1 MQKLFSALTDA
12 FRKHGGVLTHRQFD
26 TIVRRSNDA
35 VDETPETL
43 VFVLQAS
50 GYPIEESDDGYVLRT
65 MVTPWRKARY
75 CIIDIETN
83 GAKPD
88 SAQVIE
94 IGAVMWCDG
103 KVVDRFE
110 TFVACAYIPDYI
122 SEITGI
128 TPDDLAG
135 APSRREALTRLR
147 AFMGDAVFTAHNAD
161 FDFSFLNA
169 SFERFGLGSIGNP
182 KLCTIDLAKRTFK
195 SERYGL
201 AYLRESLNIDT
212 PAHHRAYA
220 DALSA
225 MHVFEKSVQHLP
237 SYVRSA
243 DDLIRF
249 STSSRNER
257 KRKSRENNEQ

>member
-1 MQKLFSALTDA
+1 MQRLFSALTDA
-12 FRKHGGVLTHRQFD
+12 FRKHGGELDRAQFEAV
-26 TIVRRSNDA
+26 VRRFNHA

-50 GYPIEESDDGYVLRT
+50 GYPIEESEKGYRLRT
-65 MVTPWRKARY
+65 MFTPWCKDNY

-94 IGAVMWCDG
+94 IGAVMWRDG

-110 TFVACAYIPDYI
+110 TFVACAYVPDYI
-122 SEITGI
+122 STITGI

-135 APSRREALTRLR
+135 APSRREALTALR
-147 AFMGDAVFTAHNAD
+147 AFMGDAVFTAHNVD

-182 KLCTIDLAKRTFK
+182 RLCTIDLAKRTFE

-212 PAHHRAYA
+212 PVHHRAYA

-225 MHVFEKSVQHLP
+225 MHVFEKSVQTLP
-237 SYVRSA
+237 KYVRTT

-257 KRKSRENNEQ
+257 KRKSREDSEQ